1 MKIKRVFVMLA
12 LLAVLSCVSI
22 SEVSAHRLLI
32 DHEIGEIGIKT
43 YFEGGGPCRDA
54 NVKVYD
60 NESNLYLEGVT
71 DDKGTF
77 GFPPKMGVEEYTV
90 TVDAVHMPG
99 HKAKT
104 VINLSQVAAGTGAGA
119 GAGSAGGTEMPLYT
133 RIIAGLGYLLGLAGA
148 AMAYMGWKLKKKI

>member
-12 LLAVLSCVSI
+12 LLVVLSCVSI
-22 SEVSAHRLLI
+22 SEVSAHRFI
-32 DHEIGEIGIKT
+32 IEQEIGEIGIKA
-43 YFEGGGPCRDA
+43 YFEGGVPCQDG

-71 DDKGTF
+71 DDKGYF
-77 GFPPKMGVEEYTV
+77 GFPPMSGMEEYTV

-99 HKAKT
+99 HKAEM
-104 VINLSQVAAGTGAGA
+104 VINLSQVAAGA

-133 RIIAGLGYLLGLAGA
+133 RVIAGLGYLLGLAGA
-148 AMAYMGWKLKKKI
+148 AMAYVGWKLKKKI

>member
-1 MKIKRVFVMLA
+1 MNIKRVFVMLA
-12 LLAVLSCVSI
+12 LLVVLSCVSI

-32 DHEIGEIGIKT
+32 DHEIGEIGIKA
-43 YFEGGGPCRDA
+43 YFEGGSPCRDA

-60 NESNLYLEGVT
+60 NESNLYIEGVT

-77 GFPPKMGVEEYTV
+77 GFPPKAGMEEYLV

-104 VINLSQVAAGTGAGA
+104 VINLGQVAAGAGA
-119 GAGSAGGTEMPLYT
+119 DAGSAGGTEMPLYM

-148 AMAYMGWKLKKKI
+148 AMGYMGWKLKKKG